1 MTDDTNF
8 TGINR
13 GDATDTNF
21 TITYTQIASCA
32 IGDRD
37 LQASRLSLRAKL
49 ERERL
54 ERERHT
60 QQSFITTLRN
70 LFCPTR

>member
-8 TGINR
+8 TGRSR
-13 GDATDTNF
+13 GDATDTNL
-21 TITYTQIASCA
+21 TITYTQIASCSV
-32 IGDRD
+32 GERD
-37 LQASRLSLRAKL
+37 LQASRLSLRTKL

-54 ERERHT
+54 ERERRT
-60 QQSFITTLRN
+60 EQSFITTLRN